1 MVILEKTSLLKG
13 WVWLFLK
20 FQETTDNA
28 TNIFDVVTVL
38 CLVEEELIFKQ
49 SMLLLENCDFR
60 ETSREDLERSLN
72 DFIMVITQLGVVVV
86 LNDSPDLG
94 FWLDDSLHLHNTL
107 EDVHSFITSI
117 IESLD
122 SHEQLDHIGWS
133 DVLVMGKQDMVAD
146 VWADHVVDQNLNCG
160 FRFLI

>member
-1 MVILEKTSLLKG
+1 MVILEKTSLLQG

-38 CLVEEELIFKQ
+38 FLVEEELIFEQ
-49 SMLLLENCDFR
+49 SMFLLENGDFR

-86 LNDSPDLG
+86 LDDSPDLG
-94 FWLDDSLHLHNTL
+94 FWLDDSLHLH
-107 EDVHSFITSI
+107 HQF
-117 IESLD
+117 
-122 SHEQLDHIGWS
+122 SHLCISNRVVAQKSHWYCIGLLVSQLVSNHEY
-133 DVLVMGKQDMVAD
+133 
-146 VWADHVVDQNLNCG
+146 
-160 FRFLI
+160 